1 MSDIHLH
8 IDRLVLDGFAL
19 DAAQGPALQAAVQA
33 ELTRLLAEQGV
44 GSGFRQGG
52 ALAYVRG
59 PDLQLPSASAP
70 DTLGRQIG
78 GAVHRSLCP

>member
-8 IDRLVLDGFAL
+8 IERLVLDGFAL

-33 ELTRLLAEQGV
+33 EVSRLLAEQGL

-59 PDLQLPSASAP
+59 PDLQLPP
-70 DTLGRQIG
+70 EPHPEPLGRQIG
-78 GAVHRSLCP
+78 GAIHRSLCP